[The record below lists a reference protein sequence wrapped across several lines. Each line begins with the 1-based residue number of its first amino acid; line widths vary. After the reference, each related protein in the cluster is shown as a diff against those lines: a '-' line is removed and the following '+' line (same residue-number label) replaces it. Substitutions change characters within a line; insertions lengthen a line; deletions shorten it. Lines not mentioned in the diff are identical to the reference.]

1 MEHEKVLPTNAMA
14 AQPEVGERQGEAGDR
29 IRLQKNME
37 IVVTFFA
44 PRREGSTGGGGGGS
58 SNGAERL
65 RPHFL
70 VALAG
75 LPAML
80 ATLSW
85 LSIAI
90 PAKVKIYC
98 KHDRHEKGE
107 IATARV

>member
-29 IRLQKNME
+29 IGKNME

-44 PRREGSTGGGGGGS
+44 PRWEGSTGGGS
-58 SNGAERL
+58 SIGAERL